1 MRDFEIKPHLTKVL
15 KKLSRKDSFAY
26 EAVLRKIQ
34 TIVKAADVDNY

>member
-1 MRDFEIKPHLTKVL
+1 MREYEIKPHLAKAL
-15 KKLSRKDSFAY
+15 KKLSRKDSFTY